1 MNKFICTCKDNCSNS
16 CSPIHHP
23 GPAEGDTSID
33 LHSLSKTLEEIYTAV
48 LRING
53 RLQQVLDM
61 AEDMP
66 EELSD
71 SDTECD

>member
-1 MNKFICTCKDNCSNS
+1 MNKFVCTCKDNCSNS
-16 CSPIHHP
+16 CSPTHHP
-23 GPAEGDTSID
+23 VPAEGDTSID
-33 LHSLSKTLEEIYTAV
+33 LHSLSKTLGEIYTAV